1 MQIML
6 VLFKSKG
13 VFMETTMFKGTTV
26 NLTGTTINVG
36 DKAPAVIATGT
47 DLSDVE
53 IGGAKEKI
61 QLIITVPSLDTAT
74 CAAETR
80 RFNQDVNNLDICETT
95 VVSMDLPFA
104 ADRFCSTEGIANLTV
119 VSDYIDKEVSRAYG
133 VLMSDN
139 KLKGLSARAI
149 FVVDRNGEIIYKEI
163 VPEVTDEPN
172 YEAALDAIKA
182 AR

>member
-1 MQIML
+1 MD
-6 VLFKSKG
+6 
-13 VFMETTMFKGTTV
+13 TTMFKGTVV
-26 NLTGTTINVG
+26 NLEGESVNVG
-36 DKAPAVIATGT
+36 DKAPVATAVAT

-53 IGGAKEKI
+53 VGGAQDKI
-61 QLIITVPSLDTAT
+61 QLIVTVPSLDTDT

-80 RFNQDVNNLDICETT
+80 RFNSDVNDLDICTTT

-104 ADRFCSTEGIANLTV
+104 SQRFCTTEGIENLTV

-133 VLMSDN
+133 VLMKDG

-149 FVVDRNGEIIYKEI
+149 FVVDRSGTVVYREI
-163 VPEVTDEPN
+163 VKEVTEEPD
-172 YEAALDAIKA
+172 YEAALDAIKE

>member
-1 MQIML
+1 MQ
-6 VLFKSKG
+6 
-13 VFMETTMFKGTTV
+13 TTMFKGTTV
-26 NLTGTTINVG
+26 NLTGTVINVG
-36 DKAPAVIATGT
+36 DKAPSVIATGT

-53 IGGAKEKI
+53 VGGAKDKV

-80 RFNQDVNNLDICETT
+80 KFNIAVNNLDICETT

-104 ADRFCSTEGIANLTV
+104 ADRFCSTEGIDNLTV
-119 VSDYIDKEVSRAYG
+119 VSDYINKDVSKAFG
-133 VLMSDN
+133 ILMDNN

-149 FVVDRNGEIIYKEI
+149 FVINRDGEVIYKEI
-163 VPEVTDEPN
+163 VAEVTKEPN
-172 YEAALDAIKA
+172 YEAALDAIKE

>member
-1 MQIML
+1 
-6 VLFKSKG
+6 
-13 VFMETTMFKGTTV
+13 MFKGTPV
-26 NLTGTTINVG
+26 KLAGNEVKVG
-36 DKAPAVIATGT
+36 DKAPTAIATGT

-53 IGGAKEKI
+53 IGGAKDKI
-61 QLIITVPSLDTAT
+61 QLIVTVPSLDTAT

-80 RFNQDVNNLDICETT
+80 RFNVEVNNLDICETT

-104 ADRFCSTEGIANLTV
+104 ADRFCSTEGIDNLTV
-119 VSDYIDKEVSRAYG
+119 ASDYIDKAVSKAFG
-133 VLMSDN
+133 ILMDDN

-149 FVVDRNGEIIYKEI
+149 FVIDRNGDVVYKEI

-172 YEAALDAIKA
+172 YEAALEAIKE

>member
-1 MQIML
+1 MQ
-6 VLFKSKG
+6 
-13 VFMETTMFKGTTV
+13 TTTFKGTTV
-26 NLTGTTINVG
+26 NLAGNELNVG
-36 DKAPAVIATGT
+36 DKAPVVIATGT

-53 IGGAKEKI
+53 IGGAKDKI
-61 QLIITVPSLDTAT
+61 QLIITVPSLDTDT

-80 RFNQDVNNLDICETT
+80 RFNVDVNNLDICETT

-104 ADRFCSTEGIANLTV
+104 AERFCTTEGIENLTV
-119 VSDYIDKEVSRAYG
+119 TSDYIDKEVSKAYG
-133 VLMSDN
+133 VLMADN

-149 FVVDRNGEIIYKEI
+149 FVVDRNGEVVYKEI

-172 YEAALDAIKA
+172 YEAALEAIKE